1 MVDADS
7 RDKSKRRSGVS
18 RRRFV
23 QAAGTSGVALG
34 LAGCI
39 QSQDDGGNGGGN
51 DSGGNGSAEQLDPGA
66 VDNEVTV
73 QWAADSRVADNV
85 DRITEALRNAGLPEN
100 ISIDILGGSQV
111 TDDRQNQYQ
120 TWLNSGQEEPT
131 LLMTDSGWTIP
142 FIVRDQ
148 LQNLSQSLPSDWISQ
163 VNDNYFGA
171 SVETAK
177 HPDSDDLYAIPLFPD
192 FPTIQYRKDLVTD
205 AGYDPEGQNWATE
218 SMTWQDFNNMIADV
232 VSQNDDVEMGFNFQ
246 AASYEGLS
254 CCDFNEFITG
264 WGGAYFGDHSNLF
277 GPVGDRPITVNEE
290 PVLQSIRMIRT
301 FIHGQDDEH
310 SLDGYQKISPEAV
323 LQWQE
328 DPSKAPFDNGN
339 AVALRNWPYSIVE
352 NGAEEN
358 YGEDL
363 GVMPIPYAV
372 TPDEAEYEG
381 TGGPSAALG
390 GWHISMNPNSST
402 EKKNAAAAVIQTM
415 MTDEFNLA
423 MFEILGWIP
432 PKPELLNSDR
442 AAEVPVIGRYLE
454 QLRVAGEN
462 AVPRPVTAVWSQQ
475 SDQIAQEVNSTYAQQ
490 KAPEDAMSSL
500 ESTLEQIEQNA

>member
-1 MVDADS
+1 M
-7 RDKSKRRSGVS
+7 
-18 RRRFV
+18 
-23 QAAGTSGVALG
+23 QAAGASGVAMG

-39 QSQDDGGNGGGN
+39 QSQDDGGDG
-51 DSGGNGSAEQLDPGA
+51 GGNGSGGNNTSEQLDPEG
-66 VDNEVTV
+66 VEGDITV
-73 QWAADSRVADNV
+73 QWAADSRVADNS
-85 DRITEALRNAGLPEN
+85 DRIVEALRSAGLPDN
-100 ISIDILGGSQV
+100 ISVDILAGSQV
-111 TDDRQNQYQ
+111 TDDRQSQYQ

-148 LQNLSQSLPSDWISQ
+148 LQNLGQSLPSEMTSQ
-163 VNDNYFGA
+163 VEDNYFGA

-177 HPDSDDLYAIPLFPD
+177 HPDSGDLYAIPLFPD
-192 FPTIQYRKDLVTD
+192 FPTVLYRKDLVEE

-218 SMTWQDFNNMIADV
+218 SMTWKDFNNMVADTME
-232 VSQNDDVEMGFNFQ
+232 QTNTEMGFTFQ
-246 AASYEGLS
+246 ADAYEGLS

-264 WGGAYFGDHSNLF
+264 WGGAYFGDHDNLF

-290 PVLQSIRMIRT
+290 PVLQSIRMVRT

-310 SLDGYQKISPEAV
+310 SLEGYRDISPEAV
-323 LQWQE
+323 LQWAE

-339 AVALRNWPYSIVE
+339 AVAHRNWPYAIVE
-352 NGAEEN
+352 NGEEEN

-390 GWHISMNPNSST
+390 GWHISLNPNSGT
-402 EKKNAAAAVIQTM
+402 EQKNAAAAIIQTM

-423 MFEILGWIP
+423 MFEVLGWIP

-475 SDQIAQEVNSTYAQQ
+475 SDQISSEVNSTYAQQ
-490 KAPEDAMSSL
+490 KSPEDAMSSL